1 MKKSLL
7 YPLKIF
13 SFTTSTQTIYK
24 RPLPPFLI
32 QLNSEQ
38 GKFIFKEALMSG
50 EMECFFPLI
59 EQFTT
64 QCRPSTCGTTTLT
77 MVLNALGI
85 DPKRTWQGIWRWYSE
100 ESLLCSHPDY
110 LKEINIEQFA
120 HLAKRNNASIHFFY
134 HLAFNIVKNHSHKEI
149 NIEKYDKKDVKALE
163 KLKDET
169 EESLLYLLE
178 RSTMSCPAGCTT
190 PTSLVNKSAS
200 FETFEDCVMATSRRD
215 GFFLTCNSS
224 RKALNQTGEGHFSP
238 IGGYNFLKKL
248 VLVLDVAR
256 YKYPPYWC
264 NIKTLYDSLEPID
277 KATNKPRGF
286 CLITKS
292 YINYASICRVSKDF
306 KSLEGVKK
314 WRGSLKVEEVNG
326 GNLAVVIE
334 KMLANICDDFRYFK
348 LFFYKIGCVKLRI
361 NFKIPL

>member
-1 MKKSLL
+1 MKKRLL
-7 YPLKIF
+7 YYSKF
-13 SFTTSTQTIYK
+13 SPFITSTQTIYK

-38 GKFIFKEALMSG
+38 GKSIFKEALISG
-50 EMECFFPLI
+50 EMECFFSLI

-64 QCRPSTCGTTTLT
+64 QFRPSTCGTTTLT

-134 HLAFNIVKNHSHKEI
+134 HSVFNMVKNHSHNNKKEI
-149 NIEKYDKKDVKALE
+149 NIEKYDKNYVKALE

-169 EESLLYLLE
+169 EESLLYMLE

-190 PTSLVNKSAS
+190 PTSLINKSAS
-200 FETFEDCVMATSRRD
+200 FETFEDCVVATSRRD

-224 RKALNQTGEGHFSP
+224 RKALKQTGEGHFSP
-238 IGGYNFLKKL
+238 IGGYHYLRKM

-264 NIKTLYDSLEPID
+264 NIKTFYDSLEPID
-277 KATNKPRGF
+277 KATSKPRGF

-292 YINYASICRVSKDF
+292 YLNYASICRVTKDF
-306 KSLEGVKK
+306 KSLEGIKK
-314 WRGSLKVEEVNG
+314 WLGNVKVEKG
-326 GNLAVVIE
+326 KLAEVIE
-334 KMLANICDDFRYFK
+334 KMLANICEDFRYTMF
-348 LFFYKIGCVKLRI
+348 LF
-361 NFKIPL
+361 